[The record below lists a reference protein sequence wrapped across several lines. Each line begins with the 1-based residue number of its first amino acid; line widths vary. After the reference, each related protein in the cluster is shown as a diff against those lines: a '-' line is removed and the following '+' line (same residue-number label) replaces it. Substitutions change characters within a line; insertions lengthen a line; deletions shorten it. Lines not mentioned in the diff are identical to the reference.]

1 MEIIE
6 SFENGLF
13 EIFLETDV
21 EYGSF
26 YKTIVVKCN
35 RRREEDS
42 RIWKFC
48 IYRNYEFYAIIGKF
62 LKDLAGEIQYM
73 DLADGIEGVYS
84 FLDSLRETDYS
95 PGGIIERY
103 Y

>member
-6 SFENGLF
+6 SFEDGLF
-13 EIFLETDV
+13 EVFLETDV

-26 YKTIVVKCN
+26 YKTIIVKCN
-35 RRREEDS
+35 RRRKEDS
-42 RIWKFC
+42 KIWEYC

-62 LKDLAGEIQYM
+62 LKDFAGEIRYM
-73 DLADGIEGVYS
+73 DLADGIEGVYQW
-84 FLDSLRETDYS
+84 LDSLKETEEYS
-95 PGGIIERY
+95 GGIIERY